1 MIINP
6 SKADEQKEGKTR
18 QDDYDKWKDY
28 ETAEN
33 YYQYDKRK
41 SNKSEVVV
49 VVEIP
54 KDVKKLKD
62 IFQ

>member
-6 SKADEQKEGKTR
+6 SKADYQ
-18 QDDYDKWKDY
+18 YDKWNDY
-28 ETAEN
+28 EAEN
-33 YYQYDKRK
+33 YTQYDKRK